1 MATRLGA
8 FAPRSLNFGRVLW
21 KGSEMATRLG
31 AFGASPHLI
40 LDVCFGK
47 EVKWP
52 QGSAPSAPRSLN
64 FGRVL
69 WKGSEMATRLG
80 AFGASLT

>member
-1 MATRLGA
+1 VKWPQGSAPS
-8 FAPRSLNFGRVLW
+8 APRSLNFGRVL
-21 KGSEMATRLG
+21 
-31 AFGASPHLI
+31 
-40 LDVCFGK
+40 GK